1 MPLCASYTRNQII
14 GIMQNYQNTNSRTIS
29 LNTFQKLWLD
39 PRHFQIAFQ
48 AVFLLAGFFMLSWNL
63 ELHNYLIAIAACLIV
78 QAIGIHFT
86 TKDYSGLKSAFISAL
101 SICLMFKANSM
112 STFALAGI
120 LSIGSKY
127 LIRFKGKHVFNP
139 TNFGM
144 ILAMLI
150 TGDAWFSPGQWGS
163 EMLFLFILMLSAS
176 ALLLKVG
183 RLDVALS
190 FLITFSGLYFIKMV
204 LILGWELDVFIHH
217 LSSGTL
223 LLFTF
228 FMITDPV
235 TTPKNQKGRII
246 WAALIGIVAFTIGNW
261 YYVHSAPIWAL
272 FIMSPI
278 SILVNKYYMGKTFS
292 WTGK

>member
-1 MPLCASYTRNQII
+1 MHKELNIQ
-14 GIMQNYQNTNSRTIS
+14 GINIS
-29 LNTFQKLWLD
+29 LKAFQNLWLD

-48 AVFLLAGFFMLSWNL
+48 TIFLLAGIAVLSWNL
-63 ELHNYLIAIAACLIV
+63 EIHNYLIAIAACLLI
-78 QAIGIHFT
+78 QAIGIHYT
-86 TKDYSGLKSAFISAL
+86 SKDYSALKSALISAL
-101 SICLMFKANSM
+101 SICLMFKANHM

-120 LSIGSKY
+120 LSISSKF
-127 LIRFKGKHVFNP
+127 LIRYKGKHIFNP

-144 ILAMLI
+144 ILTILI

-163 EMLFLFILMLSAS
+163 EMLFLFVLMLSAS

-190 FLITFSGLYFIKMV
+190 FLGTFSGLYFLKLV
-204 LILGWELDVFIHH
+204 VYLGWELDVFIHH

-235 TTPKNQKGRII
+235 TTPKSQKGRII
-246 WAALIGIVAFTIGNW
+246 WSSLIGVLAFAISNW

-272 FIMSPI
+272 FIMSPL
-278 SILVNKYYMGKTFS
+278 SILINKFYKGKTFS
-292 WTGK
+292 WISK

>member
-1 MPLCASYTRNQII
+1 MQDQLNLETSQIK
-14 GIMQNYQNTNSRTIS
+14 
-29 LNTFQKLWLD
+29 LNAFQRLWLD

-48 AVFLLAGFFMLSWNL
+48 VVFLLAGFLMLSWNL
-63 ELHNYLIAIAACLIV
+63 EIHYYLIAITACLSA
-78 QAIGIHFT
+78 QAVGIHFT
-86 TKDYSGLKSAFISAL
+86 TKDYSGLKSALISAL
-101 SICLMFKANSM
+101 SICLMFKANHL

-127 LIRFKGKHVFNP
+127 LIRFKGKHIFNP

-144 ILAMLI
+144 VMAILI

-190 FLITFSGLYFIKMV
+190 FLITFSGLYFVKMV
-204 LILGWELDVFIHH
+204 LFLGWELDVFFHQ

-235 TTPKNQKGRII
+235 TTPKSRKGRII
-246 WAALIGIVAFTIGNW
+246 WAALIGVLAFGISNW

-272 FIMSPI
+272 FIISPI
-278 SILVNKYYMGKTFS
+278 SILINKYYKGKTFS
-292 WTGK
+292 WISN